1 MEKNAILFKRKMYD
15 KLLKWKN
22 ERNGESAI
30 FIQGARDWL
39 YTGVYDNVLVRNEM
53 APSKTELFGISD
65 SHH

>member
-30 FIQGARDWL
+30 FIQEARD
-39 YTGVYDNVLVRNEM
+39 
-53 APSKTELFGISD
+53 
-65 SHH
+65 